1 MKSQKYTLKEIF
13 EKNLLFIIPFY
24 IFTHE
29 KQFENYEKDN
39 IKLKAL
45 LEEYEQIKN
54 KLEELQEQGII
65 STYTRCTVMDMSNK
79 VLEKIARKYE
89 AVREG
94 VKTVMRGKIL
104 EYEAKTIKREGE
116 KEGIKKGIKK
126 GEGRIN
132 QLNLYLI
139 SENRFDDLERAVN
152 DREYQLQL
160 FQEYG
165 L

>member
-13 EKNLLFIIPFY
+13 EKNLLFLIPFY

-79 VLEKIARKYE
+79 VLEKIAKKYE

-94 VKTVMRGKIL
+94 VKTVMGGKIL

-116 KEGIKKGIKK
+116 KEGIKK

>member
-79 VLEKIARKYE
+79 VLEKIAKKYE

-94 VKTVMRGKIL
+94 VKTVMGGKIL

-116 KEGIKKGIKK
+116 KKEKKK

>member
-54 KLEELQEQGII
+54 KLEELQEQKII
-65 STYTRCTVMDMSNK
+65 STYTRCTVMDMSSR

>member
-94 VKTVMRGKIL
+94 VKTVMGGKIL

>member
-1 MKSQKYTLKEIF
+1 
-13 EKNLLFIIPFY
+13 
-24 IFTHE
+24 
-29 KQFENYEKDN
+29 
-39 IKLKAL
+39 
-45 LEEYEQIKN
+45 
-54 KLEELQEQGII
+54 
-65 STYTRCTVMDMSNK
+65 MSSR
-79 VLEKIARKYE
+79 VLEKIARKYNS
-89 AVREG
+89 VREG
-94 VKTVMRGKIL
+94 VKTVMGGKIL

-116 KEGIKKGIKK
+116 KEGIKKGEKEGIKK
-126 GEGRIN
+126 GENRVN

>member
-1 MKSQKYTLKEIF
+1 
-13 EKNLLFIIPFY
+13 
-24 IFTHE
+24 
-29 KQFENYEKDN
+29 
-39 IKLKAL
+39 
-45 LEEYEQIKN
+45 
-54 KLEELQEQGII
+54 
-65 STYTRCTVMDMSNK
+65 MDMSNK
-79 VLEKIARKYE
+79 VLEKIAKKYE

-94 VKTVMRGKIL
+94 VKTVMGGKIL

-116 KEGIKKGIKK
+116 KEGIKK

>member
-1 MKSQKYTLKEIF
+1 
-13 EKNLLFIIPFY
+13 
-24 IFTHE
+24 
-29 KQFENYEKDN
+29 
-39 IKLKAL
+39 
-45 LEEYEQIKN
+45 
-54 KLEELQEQGII
+54 
-65 STYTRCTVMDMSNK
+65 MDMSSR
-79 VLEKIARKYE
+79 VLEKIARKYNS
-89 AVREG
+89 VREG
-94 VKTVMRGKIL
+94 VKTVMGGKIL

-116 KEGIKKGIKK
+116 KEGIKKGEKEGIKK
-126 GEGRIN
+126 GENRVN

>member
-1 MKSQKYTLKEIF
+1 M
-13 EKNLLFIIPFY
+13 
-24 IFTHE
+24 
-29 KQFENYEKDN
+29 
-39 IKLKAL
+39 
-45 LEEYEQIKN
+45 
-54 KLEELQEQGII
+54 G
-65 STYTRCTVMDMSNK
+65 
-79 VLEKIARKYE
+79 
-89 AVREG
+89 
-94 VKTVMRGKIL
+94 GKIL

-116 KEGIKKGIKK
+116 KEGIKKEIKK

>member
-1 MKSQKYTLKEIF
+1 
-13 EKNLLFIIPFY
+13 
-24 IFTHE
+24 
-29 KQFENYEKDN
+29 
-39 IKLKAL
+39 
-45 LEEYEQIKN
+45 
-54 KLEELQEQGII
+54 
-65 STYTRCTVMDMSNK
+65 MDMSSR
-79 VLEKIARKYE
+79 VLEKIARKYNS
-89 AVREG
+89 VREG
-94 VKTVMRGKIL
+94 VKTVMGGKIL

>member
-1 MKSQKYTLKEIF
+1 M
-13 EKNLLFIIPFY
+13 
-24 IFTHE
+24 
-29 KQFENYEKDN
+29 
-39 IKLKAL
+39 
-45 LEEYEQIKN
+45 
-54 KLEELQEQGII
+54 G
-65 STYTRCTVMDMSNK
+65 
-79 VLEKIARKYE
+79 
-89 AVREG
+89 
-94 VKTVMRGKIL
+94 GKIL

>member
-1 MKSQKYTLKEIF
+1 MK
-13 EKNLLFIIPFY
+13 
-24 IFTHE
+24 
-29 KQFENYEKDN
+29 
-39 IKLKAL
+39 
-45 LEEYEQIKN
+45 
-54 KLEELQEQGII
+54 
-65 STYTRCTVMDMSNK
+65 
-79 VLEKIARKYE
+79 
-89 AVREG
+89 
-94 VKTVMRGKIL
+94 
-104 EYEAKTIKREGE
+104 

>member
-1 MKSQKYTLKEIF
+1 M
-13 EKNLLFIIPFY
+13 
-24 IFTHE
+24 
-29 KQFENYEKDN
+29 
-39 IKLKAL
+39 
-45 LEEYEQIKN
+45 
-54 KLEELQEQGII
+54 G
-65 STYTRCTVMDMSNK
+65 
-79 VLEKIARKYE
+79 
-89 AVREG
+89 
-94 VKTVMRGKIL
+94 GKIL

-116 KEGIKKGIKK
+116 KEEIKKGIKK